1 MPSADTTSVFYR
13 IGQSVTSA
21 VETKFSELAA
31 QSVNINSIG
40 DITDVETTAAGH
52 VPTDGQALVW
62 NASHNHWMP
71 GDVSIDLSGDVTMGT
86 VVDPTAAGASVSQ
99 IIADGAFKIGGVR
112 FISPDPSADTDEH
125 GNSIYEQKVSFEVT
139 EDSNSGFSHL
149 NITPSH
155 NGGYYG
161 FGVKITGNL
170 GLELISGGLTTGSME
185 AIKINH
191 SMAGVMAGAEND
203 FATMMVAGAP
213 GDPKLYISNVPVEVS
228 GLNASG
234 DITVGGNL
242 TVSGTTT
249 TVNTANLDVKDN
261 IVKLNTG
268 GGSLYASGGAGTTS
282 GIEVEAGDSAANGG
296 SDRKARFVYNGGDAT
311 SAAYGTDL
319 GFFETTYEEE
329 DAANPGSPLSGHLR
343 IRAKGVEIQ
352 NDASASPE
360 FDNLGNYEDFVAG
373 LNA

>member
-31 QSVNINSIG
+31 QQVNINSIG
-40 DITDVETTAAGH
+40 DISDVDTSAVGH

-99 IIADGAFKIGGVR
+99 IIADGAFKIGGVQ
-112 FISPDPSADTDEH
+112 FNTGDPDAAS
-125 GNSIYEQKVSFEVT
+125 GVYEQKVSFEVT

-170 GLELISGGLTTGSME
+170 GLELISGGLTTGSTE

-191 SMAGVMAGAEND
+191 AMAGVMAGAENES
-203 FATMMVAGAP
+203 ATMMVAGAP
-213 GDPKLYISNVPVEVS
+213 GDPKLYINGTPLSVS
-228 GLNASG
+228 GLEASG
-234 DITVGGNL
+234 NITVGGNL

-268 GGSLYASGGAGTTS
+268 GGSLFASGGAGTTS
-282 GIEVEAGDSAANGG
+282 GIEVEAGDSVANGG
-296 SDRKARFVYNGGDAT
+296 NDRKARFVYNGGDAT
-311 SAAYGTDL
+311 SAAYGNEA

-352 NDASASPE
+352 NDASAAPE